1 MGKSIVN
8 AHSFKMD
15 PSPPLALTPDSC
27 WIQHSRAF
35 TGTGCHSSPPTTAAP
50 VHTHTQ
56 HVRAYVHSRLSAA
69 CTRSRFKGLCS
80 QAHPLLYPLS
90 ISPFLILS
98 LSLSPFIP
106 LPLFLPP
113 PLPPPPFTVSL
124 TLLSSLTPL
133 CLALGTADYLAL
145 VQNVIKENDQLPQ
158 LPPSFL
164 PSALSLSLSLPFF
177 FFFKCLSVFLLT
189 LCYVLGVY
197 RS

>member
-98 LSLSPFIP
+98 LSLHLFLYLSSSHHPSL
-106 LPLFLPP
+106 LPLLLSPSHSSP
-113 PLPPPPFTVSL
+113 HSPLSVSL
-124 TLLSSLTPL
+124 SVPQTTWPSS
-133 CLALGTADYLAL
+133 
-145 VQNVIKENDQLPQ
+145 KM
-158 LPPSFL
+158 
-164 PSALSLSLSLPFF
+164 
-177 FFFKCLSVFLLT
+177 
-189 LCYVLGVY
+189 
-197 RS
+197 

>member
-98 LSLSPFIP
+98 LSLSIYSSTS
-106 LPLFLPP
+106 LPP
-113 PLPPPPFTVSL
+113 TTPPSSPFYCLPH
-124 TLLSSLTPL
+124 TPL
-133 CLALGTADYLAL
+133 LTH
-145 VQNVIKENDQLPQ
+145 P
-158 LPPSFL
+158 
-164 PSALSLSLSLPFF
+164 SLSRSRYRRLPGPRP
-177 FFFKCLSVFLLT
+177 KCD
-189 LCYVLGVY
+189 
-197 RS
+197 